1 MIQEL
6 VPPNVSYMLYAGL
19 RDKPNLQRDSQEAL
33 ANSIFTV
40 VCAYYGQTK
49 TQVLSKDRYR
59 RVCMPR
65 QVTMYFLKRFTKMT
79 LKEIAFFMGG
89 RDHTTTI
96 HSIKAIKGWIQT
108 EPTLQKQI
116 SDIEVLIS

>member
-19 RDKPNLQRDSQEAL
+19 KNKPNLQRDSQEAL
-33 ANSIFTV
+33 ANSILTV

-49 TQVLSKDRYR
+49 KDVLSKDRYR

-79 LKEIAFFMGG
+79 LKEIAYFMGG

-96 HSIKAIKGWIQT
+96 HTLNAIKGWMKTDIA
-108 EPTLQKQI
+108 LQEQI
-116 SDIEVLIS
+116 TAIENLLY